1 MIAEFLFSVFSE
13 IKKGKYA
20 DKNLLSHLFT
30 LLCSLLVPVAGK
42 STATIDLELVLG
54 DLT

>member
-1 MIAEFLFSVFSE
+1 MIAEFLFSAFSE
-13 IKKGKYA
+13 IKKDKYA

-30 LLCSLLVPVAGK
+30 LLCSLLAPVARK
-42 STATIDLELVLG
+42 NTAIIDLELVLG

>member
-13 IKKGKYA
+13 IKKDKYA

-30 LLCSLLVPVAGK
+30 LLGSLLAPVARK
-42 STATIDLELVLG
+42 NTAIIDLELVLG